1 MPARASQ
8 ALATML
14 VLLVTCIG
22 PVVASA
28 QPQPAPTPD
37 ATIVALNKEKLNQE
51 VEQLKAQ
58 NDVVSA
64 MLRSLSPVF
73 IPVVAVAV
81 GALRWREDR
90 KNERDKRD
98 EERFQTRGALGA
110 HRSSP
115 QDSGPPQLAAT
126 CGKLPDVYANDTRD
140 KLCVY
145 LGG

>member
-58 NDVVSA
+58 NDFVSA

-98 EERFQTRGALGA
+98 EERFQDIVAGLGSEMMQTRTV
-110 HRSSP
+110 
-115 QDSGPPQLAAT
+115 AAVMLRT
-126 CGKLPDVYANDTRD
+126 FLPT
-140 KLCVY
+140 
-145 LGG
+145 